1 MNTQSLLLEGEEIKY
16 IKGTPDYYISN
27 YGRAFTTRATRRW
40 GKSFRI
46 LRHRD
51 HPTGYKYI
59 GIYIDT
65 PSGEVERKWLR
76 VHRVVAEAFIG
87 PIKRNMVVDHIDE
100 NKGNN
105 RADNLQILTHSQNK
119 IKSVRY
125 RKDNGL

>member
-1 MNTQSLLLEGEEIKY
+1 MSNYDLLLEGEQIKY

-27 YGRAFTTRATRRW
+27 FGRAFTTRATKRW
-40 GKSFRI
+40 GKSLRV

-65 PSGEVERKWLR
+65 PSGDVERKWLR

-87 PIKRNMVVDHIDE
+87 PIARNMVVDHINE
-100 NKGNN
+100 NKGDN
-105 RADNLQILTHSQNK
+105 RAENLQILTHSQNK

-125 RKDNGL
+125 RKDNNL